1 MATAFKTLGFGNG
14 FPFCLVR
21 FNLDPNRTVQNE
33 PSLEQT
39 MESYWNLD
47 EISWGG
53 AVLNPT
59 NEPKD
64 LICNPNDN
72 LGYDQYII
80 TEEAYEDEFYVVS
93 ASRPRILVDGSS
105 EHYNHGLSA
114 FYFHRLETQ
123 NQGESIY
130 QTTSVSYDS
139 TQGRSNY
146 INDSGC
152 QPVYYGSPPNP
163 YLIGYSRSVDNYTF
177 TNVTISGIPFVKT
190 VRTLFEGFN
199 YTTNTTPS
207 PSCPNPAYLPAI
219 GTTPN
224 ITLHTY

>member
-21 FNLDPNRTVQNE
+21 FNLDPNRTIQNE

-47 EISWGG
+47 EINWGG

-72 LGYDQYII
+72 LGSDQYII
-80 TEEAYEDEFYVVS
+80 TQTTSEDEFYVVS
-93 ASRPRILVDGSS
+93 ASRPRIVVDGSN
-105 EHYNHGLSA
+105 EHYYHGLSA
-114 FYFHRLETQ
+114 SYFYRKDTLNT
-123 NQGESIY
+123 GESIS
-130 QTTSVSYDS
+130 QITSVSYSS
-139 TQGRSNY
+139 TQGASNS
-146 INDSGC
+146 IDDTGC
-152 QPVYYGSPPNP
+152 QPVYYGSPP
-163 YLIGYSRSVDNYTF
+163 YIIGYSRTVDNYTF
-177 TNVTISGIPFVKT
+177 TNVTINGIPFVKT
-190 VRTLFEGFN
+190 VRTLFDGFN
-199 YTTNTTPS
+199 YQTPTTPN
-207 PSCPNPAYLPAI
+207 PSCPNPAYLPAL